1 MDLWGR
7 LPTRSERSEASKI
20 DNFRPKLV
28 PDWSKFKTGVRIA
41 CSRHLVELGAADRG
55 RLRVRPRSPAV
66 VPGLGGA
73 DEGLIPLGDLGGA
86 LVADLARLGTHR
98 GVRGRLPPAAVLR
111 APLGRPHRCA
121 ARSRSSAIPVY
132 HVVRRATATRAA
144 ERPESFAAPRKRSG
158 TLPRT
163 SLSGARSTNT
173 LDMLL
178 LGPSRR
184 PHAPVDWTGRA
195 NAPAGLDLRPPRSRR
210 RAAAHCARGGR
221 HHHPDFPRVLAPRP
235 FSHAR
240 GVG

>member
-1 MDLWGR
+1 MR
-7 LPTRSERSEASKI
+7 ARA
-20 DNFRPKLV
+20 V
-28 PDWSKFKTGVRIA
+28 
-41 CSRHLVELGAADRG
+41 LVELGAAGRG
-55 RLRVRPRSPAV
+55 CLLVRPRSAPVA
-66 VPGLGGA
+66 PGLDGA
-73 DEGLIPLGDLGGA
+73 DEGLVPLGDLGGA

-98 GVRGRLPPAAVLR
+98 GVRGRLPPAAVPR

-163 SLSGARSTNT
+163 SLSGARSTKT

-195 NAPAGLDLRPPRSRR
+195 NAPAGLDLRPPGSRR

-240 GVG
+240 RVG

>member
-1 MDLWGR
+1 M
-7 LPTRSERSEASKI
+7 
-20 DNFRPKLV
+20 LV
-28 PDWSKFKTGVRIA
+28 FDWSELKTRARIA
-41 CSRHLVELGAADRG
+41 LFGPLKALGAAGRG
-55 RLRVRPRSPAV
+55 RLRVCPRSAPVA
-66 VPGLGGA
+66 PGLDGA

-163 SLSGARSTNT
+163 SLSGARSTST

-195 NAPAGLDLRPPRSRR
+195 NAPAGLDLRPPGSRR

-240 GVG
+240 RVG

>member
-1 MDLWGR
+1 M
-7 LPTRSERSEASKI
+7 ASPSC
-20 DNFRPKLV
+20 DQNRPELV
-28 PDWSKFKTGVRIA
+28 HDWSKSKNGGKDCVLELCSWSSGLPGEAVSASVRALRPSPRALTGPTRA
-41 CSRHLVELGAADRG
+41 SY
-55 RLRVRPRSPAV
+55 PRATS
-66 VPGLGGA
+66 
-73 DEGLIPLGDLGGA
+73 GA
-86 LVADLARLGTHR
+86 LWLRISHVSTRTGAFER
-98 GVRGRLPPAAVLR
+98 RLPPAAVLR

-121 ARSRSSAIPVY
+121 ARSRSSAILIY
-132 HVVRRATATRAA
+132 HVVTRATATCAA

-184 PHAPVDWTGRA
+184 PHAPIDWTGRA
-195 NAPAGLDLRPPRSRR
+195 NAPAGLDLRSPGSRR

-235 FSHAR
+235 FSHAQR
-240 GVG
+240 VG